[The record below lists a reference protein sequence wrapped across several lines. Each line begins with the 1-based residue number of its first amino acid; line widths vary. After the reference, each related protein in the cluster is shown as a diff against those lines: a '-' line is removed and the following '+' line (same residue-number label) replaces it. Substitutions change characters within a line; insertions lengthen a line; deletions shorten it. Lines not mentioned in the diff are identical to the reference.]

1 MKREE
6 IAAREQEIA
15 EKFNLAEKQRFDI
28 EKKLS
33 KLIDDRASSVQVL
46 FFIFLMIFCRMT

>member
-46 FFIFLMIFCRMT
+46 FFIFLIIFCRMT